1 VSLSFGV
8 AKIVF
13 FLYAHTMLHIFLNF
27 FLKTSILLIFSDLF
41 FRPGEFFRVFPHF
54 LRFPCPG
61 SAENF
66 ADFWKNP
73 AKIDSGAIL
82 KQVIIV
88 LFYCN

>member
-27 FLKTSILLIFSDLF
+27 FSKTSILLIFSDLF
-41 FRPGEFFRVFPHF
+41 FCPGEFFRVFPHF
-54 LRFPCPG
+54 FRSPRPG

-66 ADFWKNP
+66 ADFWKFS
-73 AKIDSGAIL
+73 AKIE
-82 KQVIIV
+82 
-88 LFYCN
+88 F